1 MQATTSAE
9 VGQTAPDFKLKGPGG
24 QFISLSEYRGKKNVV
39 LVFFPLAFSPVCT
52 HQLPEL
58 EKEMP
63 RLRALE
69 AEALGISVDSHY
81 ANEAYAKKLQLSF
94 PLLGDFRRE
103 VSAAYGVLNPETLFS
118 NRTLFVID
126 KQGTIVHRQQTPTN
140 SDLPDNERMF
150 AALESLRPKQV

>member
-9 VGQTAPDFKLKGPGG
+9 VGQTAPEFKLKGPGG
-24 QFISLSEYRGKKNVV
+24 QWVSLSEFRGKKNVV
-39 LVFFPLAFSPVCT
+39 LVFYPLAFSPVCT

-63 RLRALE
+63 RLRALD
-69 AEALGISVDSHY
+69 AEVLGISVDSHY
-81 ANEAYAKKLQLSF
+81 ANEAYAQKLRLSF

-103 VSAAYGVLNPETLFS
+103 ASTAYGVLNPDTLYS
-118 NRTLFVID
+118 NRTLFVVD

-140 SDLPDNERMF
+140 ADLPDNERMI
-150 AALESLRPKQV
+150 AALESLRSL